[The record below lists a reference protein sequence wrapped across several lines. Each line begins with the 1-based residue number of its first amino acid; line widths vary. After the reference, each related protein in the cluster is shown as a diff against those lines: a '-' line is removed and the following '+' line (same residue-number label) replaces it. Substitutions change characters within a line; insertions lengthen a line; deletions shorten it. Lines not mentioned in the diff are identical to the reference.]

1 MKGSSTS
8 LLQLS
13 KITVYNKAQSLLVE
27 TLLCWIV
34 DLLAGQTGCVCVN
47 ITLQGIQKPAL
58 WWASLCVTAWCAA
71 TSGCFSTQH
80 LQKVGTCQSYT
91 VAKWPL
97 LFSWRV
103 KLKTIQAALQIHLF
117 SFVATTFIWLSS
129 PKMSQ
134 NRGTD
139 TLSCLY
145 QHVNTSLSLLHF
157 VLLILL
163 YRVTAAWRP
172 GEKSGCIPGQG
183 QP

>member
-1 MKGSSTS
+1 MLNCGFACRTDWMCMCEHHTAGNTETCTMVSFTVCHCLVCSYKWLFQYSASTEGRDM
-8 LLQLS
+8 S
-13 KITVYNKAQSLLVE
+13 KLHSGKMALAVFLACE
-27 TLLCWIV
+27 T
-34 DLLAGQTGCVCVN
+34 QN
-47 ITLQGIQKPAL
+47 
-58 WWASLCVTAWCAA
+58 
-71 TSGCFSTQH
+71 H
-80 LQKVGTCQSYT
+80 
-91 VAKWPL
+91 
-97 LFSWRV
+97 
-103 KLKTIQAALQIHLF
+103 QAALQIHLF

-134 NRGTD
+134 DRGTD